1 MTIKRDM
8 RSAFRFALRKR
19 PLRTWLRPLCSRWSD
34 ELETFSG
41 SEKEEKM
48 IHAFKTR
55 CFQRVFIFPSQNILA
70 NIIQVYYFGNIFNM
84 FTKCQRI
91 QQDIG
96 KFNIT
101 IYT

>member
-1 MTIKRDM
+1 M
-8 RSAFRFALRKR
+8 RSAFRFALRNR

-41 SEKEEKM
+41 SEKEQKM

-55 CFQRVFIFPSQNILA
+55 CFQRVLIFPSQFILA

-91 QQDIG
+91 QLDIG
-96 KFNIT
+96 KFNI
-101 IYT
+101 I

>member
-41 SEKEEKM
+41 SEKEQKM
-48 IHAFKTR
+48 IHAFKTL
-55 CFQRVFIFPSQNILA
+55 CF
-70 NIIQVYYFGNIFNM
+70 
-84 FTKCQRI
+84 
-91 QQDIG
+91 
-96 KFNIT
+96 
-101 IYT
+101 

>member
-8 RSAFRFALRKR
+8 RSAFRFALRNR

-41 SEKEEKM
+41 SEKEQKM

-55 CFQRVFIFPSQNILA
+55 CFQRVLIFPSQFILA
-70 NIIQVYYFGNIFNM
+70 NIIQVYYFVKQLQHVYQMPTYPIRYW
-84 FTKCQRI
+84 QI
-91 QQDIG
+91 
-96 KFNIT
+96 
-101 IYT
+101 

>member
-41 SEKEEKM
+41 SEKEQKM
-48 IHAFKTR
+48 IHTFKTR
-55 CFQRVFIFPSQNILA
+55 CFQRLFIFPSQNILA
-70 NIIQVYYFGNIFNM
+70 NIIQVYIILETSSTCLPNANVSNKILANL
-84 FTKCQRI
+84 T
-91 QQDIG
+91 
-96 KFNIT
+96 
-101 IYT
+101 

>member
-41 SEKEEKM
+41 SEKEQKM
-48 IHAFKTR
+48 IHAFKIR

-70 NIIQVYYFGNIFNM
+70 NIIQVYIILETSSTCLPNANVSNKILANL
-84 FTKCQRI
+84 T
-91 QQDIG
+91 
-96 KFNIT
+96 
-101 IYT
+101 

>member
-1 MTIKRDM
+1 M

-41 SEKEEKM
+41 SEKIAEK

-55 CFQRVFIFPSQNILA
+55 LIIFPW
-70 NIIQVYYFGNIFNM
+70 
-84 FTKCQRI
+84 
-91 QQDIG
+91 
-96 KFNIT
+96 
-101 IYT
+101 

>member
-1 MTIKRDM
+1 M
-8 RSAFRFALRKR
+8 RSAFRFALRNR

-41 SEKEEKM
+41 SEKEQKM

-70 NIIQVYYFGNIFNM
+70 NIIQVFCETSSTCLPNANVSNKILANL
-84 FTKCQRI
+84 T
-91 QQDIG
+91 
-96 KFNIT
+96 
-101 IYT
+101 